1 MMAIMPRLS
10 ITHAL
15 LVSVVILVTASAS
28 AQLNSP
34 VAGQQPGK
42 SQCNGL
48 VGTWAGPQSTVVL
61 GQDGTTVV
69 NGVRYRY
76 TADVKVITL
85 VGSDGTFRYPY
96 QLKGDVLTLLING
109 AVQSFR
115 CGAQAV
121 PGATPQGGGGGGM
134 SESLMVSSAWCTF
147 SYNKVSGYSNT
158 TRLAFSPNGTY
169 SKGRRGE
176 GYSSGYGGTMA
187 SQHNSSGG
195 GRWKVVNG
203 ELYIGDVVPQPVR
216 SVVKRNSNGYPIV
229 VVNGVEYSQC
239 K

>member
-1 MMAIMPRLS
+1 M
-10 ITHAL
+10 
-15 LVSVVILVTASAS
+15 SVVILLTASAS
-28 AQLNSP
+28 AQLSNPLAS
-34 VAGQQPGK
+34 QQPGK
-42 SQCNGL
+42 AQCNGL
-48 VGTWAGPQSTVVL
+48 VGSWAGAQYTIVL

-76 TADVKVITL
+76 TADATVIAL

-96 QLKGDVLTLLING
+96 QLKGDVLNLLING
-109 AVQSFR
+109 AVQSFK
-115 CGAQAV
+115 CGAQ
-121 PGATPQGGGGGGM
+121 GAAGPSPQGGGGSGLT
-134 SESLMVSSAWCTF
+134 ESLMVSSAWCTF

-158 TRLAFSPNGTY
+158 TRWVFSPNGTY
-169 SKGRRGE
+169 SKGGRGE

-187 SQHNSSGG
+187 SQHNSGGG

-203 ELYIGDVVPQPVR
+203 QLYIGDTIPQPVQ
-216 SVVKRNSNGYPIV
+216 SVVKHNNNGSPIV